1 MVYAFYKLGNVSVKD
16 HMQEKRMGLSSLIE
30 RRTSVRVEI
39 PRRIERVRRVSVGVL
54 VVGGLGLVGVGVAW
68 YVRYRPVVRNS
79 KLILGVGIAVIVF
92 VLTALNI
99 YKYLLNRKF
108 RENDSL

>member
-1 MVYAFYKLGNVSVKD
+1 MVYAFYKLGSISVKD
-16 HMQEKRMGLSSLIE
+16 HMQEKRQALSNLIE

-54 VVGGLGLVGVGVAW
+54 VIGGLLIVGYAVAW
-68 YVRYRPVVRNS
+68 YLRYRPVVRNS
-79 KLILGVGIAVIVF
+79 KLILGVGVAVIVL
-92 VLTALNI
+92 VLSALNI

>member
-1 MVYAFYKLGNVSVKD
+1 MVYAFYKLGSISVKD
-16 HMQEKRMGLSSLIE
+16 HMQEKRQALSSLIE

-54 VVGGLGLVGVGVAW
+54 VIGGLLIVGYAVAW
-68 YVRYRPVVRNS
+68 YLRYRPVVRNS
-79 KLILGVGIAVIVF
+79 KLILGVGVAVIVL
-92 VLTALNI
+92 VLSALNI